1 MKDIMKDLLHRGN
14 VVTKM
19 EEGVIK
25 LIEMA
30 ESKAETPAELFHI
43 WELSCDI
50 FEQAEYVCDGG
61 PLAKTV
67 DRLEARLVFD
77 IEARREGGEDE

>member
-1 MKDIMKDLLHRGN
+1 MAN
-14 VVTKM
+14 M

-30 ESKAETPAELFHI
+30 ESKAETPAELYHI
-43 WELSCDI
+43 WELACDI

-77 IEARREGGEDE
+77 KETYHE